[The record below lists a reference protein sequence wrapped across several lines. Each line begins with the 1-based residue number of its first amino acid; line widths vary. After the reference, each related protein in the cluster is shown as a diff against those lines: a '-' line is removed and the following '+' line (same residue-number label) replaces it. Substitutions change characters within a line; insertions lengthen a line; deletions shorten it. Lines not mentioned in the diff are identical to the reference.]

1 VDWSGCRALLFAS
14 TDGSL
19 RLQGERLNDIT
30 DQFPEVATASAA
42 LGGRVAVLDGVIAVL
57 DPEGRPDLA
66 ALGHR
71 LVSGPLGAP
80 VAVYLATDLLHLDGA
95 PSISW
100 PLERRLAALA
110 SLVMPDARIQLTE
123 PVYGEGDALADAAS
137 QRGLQALLARRGS
150 APYRPGI
157 ASPDRLRID
166 LTPQADCAVVGMAS
180 RSPGWGERRLV
191 LAEHDRGRLMISAT
205 VGVSLDPST
214 SAWIDARAL
223 DLQVAEAPVGGD
235 AGPDNVQWLR
245 PELVATVR
253 HHGRRGDGVLIEPSL
268 VTIRDD
274 VDVAWCRRR
283 RPVAPPGHG
292 FRPSTFR
299 PTVLVTL
306 PITS

>member
-150 APYRPGI
+150 TNCGACAHARRVRA
-157 ASPDRLRID
+157 ASSTRDR
-166 LTPQADCAVVGMAS
+166 S
-180 RSPGWGERRLV
+180 RLV
-191 LAEHDRGRLMISAT
+191 GTAWATRSMREAGKAPSAA
-205 VGVSLDPST
+205 SST
-214 SAWIDARAL
+214 
-223 DLQVAEAPVGGD
+223 
-235 AGPDNVQWLR
+235 
-245 PELVATVR
+245 
-253 HHGRRGDGVLIEPSL
+253 
-268 VTIRDD
+268 
-274 VDVAWCRRR
+274 
-283 RPVAPPGHG
+283 
-292 FRPSTFR
+292 
-299 PTVLVTL
+299 
-306 PITS
+306 